1 VLPEIV
7 ACGICTLRPWRMSD
21 RNSLIANADSRGV
34 WRNLWDTFPR
44 PYSASD
50 ADEFLA
56 KYAQPG
62 SPEGFWAVDVEGE
75 AIGSLSL
82 MRGADVERLGAEIGY
97 WIGEMHWGRGIV
109 SRAVQVA
116 TDVAFEQTDL
126 IRLFAPV
133 YCWNKPSMR
142 VLEKA
147 GYLREGVLTRSA
159 FKDGTLIDR
168 VLFARTREV
177 DMPYVPAA

>member
-1 VLPEIV
+1 VLPETI
-7 ACGICTLRPWRMSD
+7 ACGICTLRPWQLSD
-21 RNSLIANADSRGV
+21 RDALIANADSREV

-56 KYAQPG
+56 EYAQPR
-62 SPEGFWAVDVEGE
+62 SREGFWAVDVEGE

-82 MRGADVERLGAEIGY
+82 MRGTDVERLGAEIGY
-97 WIGEMHWGRGIV
+97 WIGEKHWGRGIV
-109 SRAVQVA
+109 SRAVKVV

-126 IRLFAPV
+126 MRLFAPV

-159 FKDGTLIDR
+159 FKDGMLIDR
-168 VLFARTREV
+168 VLFARTREG